1 MTKTND
7 VTTDG
12 INGFSMYFNKFTI
25 YSKLVNETSM
35 RKKQTVV
42 MRRTTSDHF
51 WLYGMKRRCMKL
63 IYDI

>member
-12 INGFSMYFNKFTI
+12 KNGFRMYFNKFMI
-25 YSKLVNETSM
+25 YSKLVNGTNM

-42 MRRTTSDHF
+42 MRRKTSDNL
-51 WLYGMKRRCMKL
+51 WLYEIKGSYMLFDKR
-63 IYDI
+63 